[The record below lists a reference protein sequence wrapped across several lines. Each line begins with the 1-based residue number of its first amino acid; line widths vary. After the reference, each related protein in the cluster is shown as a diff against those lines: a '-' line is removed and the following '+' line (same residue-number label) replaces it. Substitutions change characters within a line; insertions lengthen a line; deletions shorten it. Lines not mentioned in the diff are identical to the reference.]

1 VARAVGGSDVGASS
15 TTQPD
20 NPSVPSSRAHISPPQ
35 PPSAS
40 GGGRLASTLVLGRET
55 RVSPA
60 GGGVPLGRRWFWWWR
75 IVLDGATPGGVAVMA
90 WTLCCGVEWW
100 PMAAKCRPRSRPA
113 RAMPELDCG
122 W

>member
-20 NPSVPSSRAHISPPQ
+20 NPSAPSSRAHPSPPQ

-55 RVSPA
+55 WGFSGRRQCPPWSTMVLVVAHRPGWRNSGWCGGDGVDA
-60 GGGVPLGRRWFWWWR
+60 LLWGGV
-75 IVLDGATPGGVAVMA
+75 VADGG
-90 WTLCCGVEWW
+90 E
-100 PMAAKCRPRSRPA
+100 
-113 RAMPELDCG
+113 MPSQI
-122 W
+122 